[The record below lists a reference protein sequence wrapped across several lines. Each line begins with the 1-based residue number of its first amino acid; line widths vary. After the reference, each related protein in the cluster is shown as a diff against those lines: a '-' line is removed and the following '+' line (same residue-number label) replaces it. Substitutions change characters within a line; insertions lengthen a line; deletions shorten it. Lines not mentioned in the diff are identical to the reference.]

1 MEMHGG
7 NLQHSYGLNN
17 VVGAATDAP
26 LRCSGR
32 VAGSLAP
39 PEEASVPYR
48 DARRGA
54 TAAAANR
61 AAREAA
67 VEPCVRVGRTNQE
80 GGGRDPARRGG
91 GARRGACA
99 RGRVWKNFSYW
110 GEKKKNKREIN
121 LLMFSRGFF
130 MRIRFCFFYPS
141 CKFILTCL
149 LFCAKTCDYYSVI
162 KQQQK
167 TKQSNMFSKQL
178 QR

>member
-80 GGGRDPARRGG
+80 GGGGTLLGAVEERGEARVRATEFG
-91 GARRGACA
+91 
-99 RGRVWKNFSYW
+99 KTFLI
-110 GEKKKNKREIN
+110 GEKR
-121 LLMFSRGFF
+121 R
-130 MRIRFCFFYPS
+130 RIRGKLTFSCFLVDS
-141 CKFILTCL
+141 
-149 LFCAKTCDYYSVI
+149 S
-162 KQQQK
+162 
-167 TKQSNMFSKQL
+167 
-178 QR
+178 